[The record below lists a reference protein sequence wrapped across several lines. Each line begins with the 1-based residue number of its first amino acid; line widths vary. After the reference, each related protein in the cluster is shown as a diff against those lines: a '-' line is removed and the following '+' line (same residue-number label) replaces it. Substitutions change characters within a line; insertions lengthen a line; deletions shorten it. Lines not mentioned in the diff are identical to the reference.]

1 MGLSAAHWVFFAVT
15 ILMLFAMAVRR
26 GVIILAMLG
35 IIALA
40 LLSPNAG
47 QEPVDQA
54 IFAAQAMFRAAIV
67 GGTRLFDTILLV
79 GFMGALLHV
88 LREEGIDRVMLAPF
102 GSAMK
107 GPRTAFVMLALAT
120 YLFSLFFWP
129 TPTVLMIGALLAPM
143 AVRAGLSPLATGMAI
158 SMAGHGMALSADP
171 LIQAAARITSA
182 PGGLAPSAI
191 LPLSLL
197 FSIVIGVVALGVSLV
212 WARLRPRET
221 EAVPATSG
229 DVPAP
234 EATPPPTRRQIG
246 LAIAVPVLLGAT
258 AVFSILRPS
267 QTADNGTAV
276 ALMGGMAVALLI
288 LTCVVQ
294 HGTHALDSIVDMMSE
309 GFFLVIRIFAPVVPV
324 LGFFMIGEGTSAVA
338 ILGPGTPGFVTAL
351 GEHFALSGP
360 LWCVLLPVAMVIVG
374 AISGRD
380 GIAFQGLPL
389 AGTIAVMLSDGNLY
403 QGAVLASLAQVATIW
418 VGAGV
423 LLSWSGVRTVAAE
436 VGLDRE
442 ELAGANRWP
451 VIAGLGAGAVAAMT
465 LLFSH
470 GA

>member
-1 MGLSAAHWVFFAVT
+1 MGLTAAHWVFFAVT
-15 ILMLFAMAVRR
+15 ISMLFAMAVRR

-88 LREEGIDRVMLAPF
+88 LREEGIDRVMLMPF
-102 GSAMK
+102 AGFMR
-107 GPRTAFVMLALAT
+107 GPRTAFIMIALAT

-129 TPTVLMIGALLAPM
+129 TPTVLMIGALLAPL
-143 AVRAGLSPLATGMAI
+143 AVRAGLSPLATGMAM

-171 LIQAAARITSA
+171 LIQAAARITGA

-191 LPLSLL
+191 LPMSLL
-197 FSIVIGVVALGVSLV
+197 FSIVIGLVALGVSLA
-212 WARLRPRET
+212 WAKLRPREADLA
-221 EAVPATSG
+221 AVPEGAG
-229 DVPAP
+229 QAADVA
-234 EATPPPTRRQIG
+234 PPTRRQIA
-246 LAIAVPVLLGAT
+246 LAIVVPALLGAT
-258 AVFSILRPS
+258 AVLSIMRPS
-267 QTADNGTAV
+267 QTADNGMAV
-276 ALMGGMAVALLI
+276 ALMGGMAVVLLI
-288 LTCVVQ
+288 ITCVVQ

-324 LGFFMIGEGTSAVA
+324 LGFFMIGEGTSAEA
-338 ILGPGTPGFVTAL
+338 ILGPGTPGFVYAL

-389 AGTIAVMLSDGNLY
+389 AGTIAVMLSDGNVY

-423 LLSWSGVRTVAAE
+423 LLSWSGVRTVANE
-436 VGLDRE
+436 VWLDRE
-442 ELAGANRWP
+442 ELANANRWP
-451 VIAGLGAGAVAAMT
+451 VIAGLAAGAVAAMV
-465 LLFSH
+465 LLLRH